1 MELDEQ
7 MLAGS
12 KRGQQRL
19 SDTEV
24 GGAAYWGVCG
34 MYDGQG

>member
-1 MELDEQ
+1 MEMDEPI
-7 MLAGS
+7 MGGG

-24 GGAAYWGVCG
+24 SHAIIISILK
-34 MYDGQG
+34 DELS